1 MPEQRLHNKE
11 KNNIDNITKITS
23 FLTLSAST
31 EFIIIYLAFQKGF
44 DNVTHEDHKENTIVT
59 TGRWSHDLKQAKE
72 PKVKCTN
79 EKTLWQEKC

>member
-1 MPEQRLHNKE
+1 MPEQGLHNGE
-11 KNNIDNITKITS
+11 KNNIGNIMKNTS

-59 TGRWSHDLKQAKE
+59 TGSWNTD
-72 PKVKCTN
+72 
-79 EKTLWQEKC
+79 